1 MHTFTNKHGSAD
13 SIFTSQRNHLALAK
27 ALGILLGLGASLSIQ
42 AENSDP
48 ATASRTGN
56 SDNQPSSV
64 AAGAPQTDQSTPR
77 FFIKKYRI
85 EGGGHLLPRVEV
97 EAAVYPYLGPYR
109 TTGDVEQARGALEQ
123 AYRDKGYQTVT
134 VQIPQQQV
142 QGGVIELE
150 VMQGEVGRLRVH
162 GSRYFSIDQI
172 KREAPSL
179 QEGQSPNFSQVT
191 HDLLVLNGLPD
202 RRVTPTL
209 RAGEIPGTVDVD
221 LNVKDTLP
229 LHGSLE
235 INNRYSAD
243 TTPLRI
249 NGSVSYDNLWQLE
262 HSIGFSFQVS
272 PENPQDVK
280 VFSGY
285 YLARI
290 PNVSWLSLMLQGT
303 KQDSNV
309 NTLGGIGVAGK
320 GDVLGG
326 RAIFTLPTQKDFY
339 HSVSLGLDYKHFTQD
354 ESTPDV
360 EASDQ
365 SSSGNS
371 FRFTPITYFPLSA
384 AYSGTWLAKGYE
396 TDLNAAVN
404 LALRGTGSD
413 ANDFQNSRFGASGD
427 FIYFRGD
434 LSHTRDFAEGFQLF
448 VKGQGQASSE
458 PLVPS
463 EEFSG
468 GGLGTV
474 RGLLESEVLGDN
486 ALLGTIE
493 MRSPSLGTFLGK
505 SVDEWRFYVFSDGG
519 ILAVDNPLPETP
531 YAYHLLS
538 VGGGTRIKLFGHLNG
553 SLDIGVPL
561 VVDSLEA
568 QVPSG
573 SFVENPIRERPY
585 NGRLTFRVW
594 ADF

>member
-1 MHTFTNKHGSAD
+1 MIAGVLMS
-13 SIFTSQRNHLALAK
+13 SVV
-27 ALGILLGLGASLSIQ
+27 LLGWSTSTKGTPESSSASVTQ
-42 AENSDP
+42 P
-48 ATASRTGN
+48 AASPAGPGTSNTG
-56 SDNQPSSV
+56 SSSHSE
-64 AAGAPQTDQSTPR
+64 QH
-77 FFIKKYRI
+77 FFIKQYRV
-85 EGGGHLLPRVEV
+85 EGGGHLLPKIDVET
-97 EAAVYPYLGPYR
+97 AVYPYLGPYR
-109 TTGDVEQARGALEQ
+109 TTADVELARGALEQ
-123 AYRDKGYQTVT
+123 AYRDKGFQTVT
-134 VQIPQQQV
+134 VEIPQQQV
-142 QGGVIELE
+142 AGGIVTFQ

-162 GSRYFSIDQI
+162 GSRYFSIDEI

-191 HDLLVLNGLPD
+191 HDLLVLNEIPD

-209 RAGEIPGTVDVD
+209 RAGETPGTVDVD
-221 LNVKDTLP
+221 LNVKDTFP
-229 LHGSLE
+229 LHGSVE

-249 NGSVSYDNLWQLE
+249 NASVNYDNLWQLE
-262 HSIGFSFQVS
+262 HSVGFSFQIA

-309 NTLGGIGVAGK
+309 NTLGGIGVAGR

-326 RAIFTLPTQKDFY
+326 RAIIALPPQKDFY

-354 ESTPDV
+354 ESTPT
-360 EASDQ
+360 SSG
-365 SSSGNS
+365 SSSN
-371 FRFTPITYFPLSA
+371 FNFTPITYFPLSA
-384 AYSGTWLAKGYE
+384 AYSGTWAANGYE
-396 TDLNAAVN
+396 TDLNASVN

-413 ANDFQNSRFGASGD
+413 PNDFQNSRSGASGD

-448 VKGQGQASSE
+448 VKGQGQASNE
-458 PLVPS
+458 PLVNS
-463 EEFSG
+463 EQFSG

-486 ALLGTIE
+486 ALLGTVE
-493 MRSPSLGTFLGK
+493 LRSPSLDSFLGK
-505 SVDEWRFYVFSDGG
+505 SVNEWRFYIFSDGG
-519 ILAVDNPLPETP
+519 ILAVDDPLPETP
-531 YAYHLLS
+531 YSYNLLS
-538 VGGGTRIKLFGHLNG
+538 VGGGTRIKLMGHLNG
-553 SLDIGVPL
+553 SIDIGVPL
-561 VVDSLEA
+561 IVDSLLA
-568 QVPSG
+568 QVPSNT
-573 SFVENPIRERPY
+573 FVENPIRERPY
-585 NGRLTFRVW
+585 DARLTFRVW